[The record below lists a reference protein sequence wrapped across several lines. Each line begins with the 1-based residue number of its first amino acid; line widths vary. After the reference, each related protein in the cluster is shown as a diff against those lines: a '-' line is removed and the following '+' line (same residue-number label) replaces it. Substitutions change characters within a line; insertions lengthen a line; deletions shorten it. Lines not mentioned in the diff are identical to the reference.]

1 MPYSTSTQ
9 HSEHCVTLVEV
20 IEKLKT
26 CDEVQILELLD
37 IDSTLLVNAF
47 LDTVEEKVDYL
58 IKELSLGEQVI
69 EH

>member
-1 MPYSTSTQ
+1 
-9 HSEHCVTLVEV
+9 VEV

-58 IKELSLGEQVI
+58 IKEI
-69 EH
+69 F